1 MKTAVEKVASDASL
15 QDAWQSIKK
24 GKKGRPSFNR
34 PDHTGESLYSFGA
47 NLEGRLSSIQRRLLD
62 GKYYFERLEPVFVPK
77 PNGKERLICIPTIQD
92 RVVQRA
98 ILNFLKPRNGW
109 MNNGISYGFV
119 PDLTVGEAL
128 EESVSLRNQRPWV
141 FKTDIKA
148 FFDHIPRTQLEER
161 LKVRVKATT
170 ILPLLKAAMG
180 CEILCDP
187 HSSLAVKLK
196 KSDIQIGRGVRQ
208 GMPLSPYFAN
218 VVMEPFDKRCR
229 EAGLSAIR
237 YADDLIFFVE
247 SNEEAMKAKDFCLH
261 ELGKLGL
268 GIPDLGGD
276 SKTKIYTP
284 SEPAEFLG
292 LEIAQASKGYEI
304 RVSSGQMERIKQK
317 ILCYGNVKEM
327 IAKGY
332 DITRFGNALESTVRA
347 YESVYEDCANFSD
360 LKSHMANCRRA
371 ALESIFGQLGVDLG
385 KLSSAQRQ
393 FLCLTEGA
401 A

>member
-1 MKTAVEKVASDASL
+1 MKTAVEIVASDASL
-15 QDAWQSIKK
+15 QDAWQSVKK

-34 PDHTGESLYSFGA
+34 LDHTGESLYSFGA
-47 NLEGRLSSIQRRLLD
+47 NLNGRIASIQRRLLA

-77 PNGKERLICIPTIQD
+77 PNGKERLICIPTVQD

-98 ILNFLKPRNGW
+98 ILNYLKPRNGW

-128 EESVSLRNQRPWV
+128 DEAVSLRSKNPWV

-148 FFDHIPRTQLEER
+148 FFDHIPRPQLDER
-161 LKVRVKATT
+161 LKIKIRATT
-170 ILPLLKAAMG
+170 ILPLLRAAMG
-180 CEILCDP
+180 CEILCQP
-187 HSSLAVKLK
+187 NSNLATKLK
-196 KSDIQIGRGVRQ
+196 KSDIQTGRGVRQ

-237 YADDLIFFVE
+237 YADDLIFFVKSQE
-247 SNEEAMKAKDFCLH
+247 DALQAKAFCLN

-276 SKTKIYTP
+276 SKTKIYDP
-284 SEPAEFLG
+284 SESADFLG
-292 LEIAQASKGYEI
+292 LEIAKSSVGYEI
-304 RVSSGQMERIKQK
+304 RVSSAQMERVKQR
-317 ILCYGNVKEM
+317 ILSYGNVKEL
-327 IAKGY
+327 INRGY
-332 DITRFGNALESTVRA
+332 DITKFGNALESTVRA
-347 YESVYEDCANFSD
+347 YEAVYEDCSNFAD
-360 LKSHMANCRRA
+360 FKSHTANCRRA
-371 ALESIFGQLGVDLG
+371 ALEEIFGQLGVDLE
-385 KLSSAQRQ
+385 KLSKAQRQ